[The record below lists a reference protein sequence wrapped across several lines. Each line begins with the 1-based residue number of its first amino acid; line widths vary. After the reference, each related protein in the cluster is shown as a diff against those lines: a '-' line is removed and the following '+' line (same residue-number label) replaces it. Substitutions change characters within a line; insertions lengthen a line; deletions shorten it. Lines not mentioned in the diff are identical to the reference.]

1 MDRSIDLSPGAHK
14 SNPTE
19 VCPIISAD
27 PKPCYLTTVAQ
38 LIAFCVVYDVC
49 SLFDGWIDRFHV
61 YKVETIGDSYMVASG
76 VPYTIPDHAGEMAR
90 LALELRNSVEDFK
103 IPHLDEALH
112 LRVGLHS
119 GDVQLDQFLAIS
131 NCVLIIPFLRCYT
144 LLNKIISFQHSVIYS
159 FIKETYK
166 KSL

>member
-1 MDRSIDLSPGAHK
+1 MVFIYLGIVPVIFPLGRTKAIQLKGGPIFSALVQSP
-14 SNPTE
+14 
-19 VCPIISAD
+19 AD
-27 PKPCYLTTVAQ
+27 NG
-38 LIAFCVVYDVC
+38 IAVDSFCVVYNAC

-119 GDVQLDQFLAIS
+119 GDVQLDQFPAI
-131 NCVLIIPFLRCYT
+131 F
-144 LLNKIISFQHSVIYS
+144 
-159 FIKETYK
+159 
-166 KSL
+166 